1 MANRTKLTTRRITA
15 CAVCAALG
23 IVIMTLG
30 SLVEVLDLSTAALA
44 SMLLIFAVIEIGGVW
59 PWLTYAATG
68 ILALLL
74 PLKTAAIFYLLAG
87 YYPLIK
93 EKLERIRSRVLT
105 WIIKLL
111 GFNAVLILCYIIVKH
126 ILMLPD
132 ALDGLTWLAI
142 PIANITFVLYDIAL
156 TRIISYYI
164 LILRHK
170 LRIDRMGLR

>member
-1 MANRTKLTTRRITA
+1 MANKTKLTTRRITA

-23 IVIMTLG
+23 SVIMTLG
-30 SLVEVLDLSTAALA
+30 SIVEVLDLSTAALA
-44 SMLLIFAVIEIGGVW
+44 SMLLIFAVIEIGGPW

-68 ILALLL
+68 LLSLLL
-74 PLKTAAIFYLLAG
+74 PLKTAAIFYILAG
-87 YYPLIK
+87 YYPLVK

-111 GFNAVLILCYIIVKH
+111 GFNAVLIICYIIVKH
-126 ILMLPD
+126 ILLLPD
-132 ALDGLTWLAI
+132 TFDGLSWLAI
-142 PIANITFVLYDIAL
+142 PIANITFILYDIAL

-170 LRIDRMGLR
+170 LRIDRMELR

>member
-1 MANRTKLTTRRITA
+1 MANKTKLTTRRITA

-30 SLVEVLDLSTAALA
+30 SIVEVLDLSTAALA
-44 SMLLIFAVIEIGGVW
+44 SMLLIFAVIEIGGPW

-68 ILALLL
+68 LLSLLL
-74 PLKTAAIFYLLAG
+74 PLKTAAIFYILAG
-87 YYPLIK
+87 YYPLVK

-111 GFNAVLILCYIIVKH
+111 GFNAVLIICYIIVKH
-126 ILMLPD
+126 ILLLPD
-132 ALDGLTWLAI
+132 TFDGLSWLAI
-142 PIANITFVLYDIAL
+142 PIANITFILYDIAL

-170 LRIDRMGLR
+170 LRIDRMELR

>member
-1 MANRTKLTTRRITA
+1 MIASF
-15 CAVCAALG
+15 C
-23 IVIMTLG
+23 IV
-30 SLVEVLDLSTAALA
+30 
-44 SMLLIFAVIEIGGVW
+44 FAVIEIGGVW

-68 ILALLL
+68 LLALLL

-87 YYPLIK
+87 YYPLVK

-105 WIIKLL
+105 WIIKLV
-111 GFNAVLILCYIIVKH
+111 GFNAVLILCYVIVKH

-132 ALDGLTWLAI
+132 ALDGLTWLAL
-142 PIANITFVLYDIAL
+142 PIANITFILYDVAL

-170 LRIDRMGLR
+170 LRIDRMELR

>member
-1 MANRTKLTTRRITA
+1 MANKTKLTTRRITA

-30 SLVEVLDLSTAALA
+30 SIVEVLDLSTAALA
-44 SMLLIFAVIEIGGVW
+44 SMILIFAVIEIGGPW

-68 ILALLL
+68 LLSLLL
-74 PLKTAAIFYLLAG
+74 PLKTAAIFYILAG
-87 YYPLIK
+87 YYPLVK

-111 GFNAVLILCYIIVKH
+111 GFNAVLIICYIIVKH
-126 ILMLPD
+126 ILLLPD
-132 ALDGLTWLAI
+132 TFDGLSWLAI
-142 PIANITFVLYDIAL
+142 PIANITFILYDIAL

-170 LRIDRMGLR
+170 LRIDRMELR